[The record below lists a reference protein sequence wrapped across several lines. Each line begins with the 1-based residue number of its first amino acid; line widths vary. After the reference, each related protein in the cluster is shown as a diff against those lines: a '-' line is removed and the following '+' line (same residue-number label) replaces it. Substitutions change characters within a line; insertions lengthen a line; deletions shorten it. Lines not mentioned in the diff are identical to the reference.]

1 MQIDFNIPVRGHYQ
15 NAAALLQAMRT
26 AMPMYQRQTIRATR
40 VTTAALSP
48 TPMTLQVVHW
58 ISPVMIYL
66 SKERRQTYDAL

>member
-40 VTTAALSP
+40 VTTTSP
-48 TPMTLQVVHW
+48 TLMTLQAVHW
-58 ISPVMIYL
+58 ISPVMIYHF
-66 SKERRQTYDAL
+66 KEYEYE

>member
-48 TPMTLQVVHW
+48 TPMTLQAAVHW
-58 ISPVMIYL
+58 ISPVMIYHFKRAE
-66 SKERRQTYDAL
+66 S